1 MAKTKKNIRAK
12 AKGAVGVA
20 KQKAQDVQAQ
30 LNKSERQERLLHKTL
45 TPKKTT
51 TKKEKSALK
60 HKKLL
65 QRFADSRKERKKD
78 QSSKKGEKK
87 NVVGDLKPLR
97 DALPSL
103 SDLYKLVKSKSKDAP
118 EQQSLTEPEE
128 QLSVK
133 QKIKKKRTDMV
144 NRVKSYEKLL
154 KDKDFKQ
161 NPRGV
166 IASLVRNKYQTME
179 EAE

>member
-65 QRFADSRKERKKD
+65 QRFADSRKERKNV
-78 QSSKKGEKK
+78 QSSKKKP
-87 NVVGDLKPLR
+87 VVGDLKPLR

-103 SDLYKLVKSKSKDAP
+103 SDLYKLVKSKSKDAA
-118 EQQSLTEPEE
+118 EQTALTEPEAP
-128 QLSVK
+128 LSVK
-133 QKIKKKRTDMV
+133 QKIKKKRADIV
-144 NRVKSYEKLL
+144 NRAKSFEKLV
-154 KDKDFKQ
+154 KDKHFKE

-166 IASLVRNKYQTME
+166 IGSLVRNKYRTME
-179 EAE
+179 EDNE

>member
-30 LNKSERQERLLHKTL
+30 LNKSERLLHKTL

-78 QSSKKGEKK
+78 QSGKKGEKK
-87 NVVGDLKPLR
+87 TVVGDLKPLR

-118 EQQSLTEPEE
+118 ELKALTEPEA

-133 QKIKKKRTDMV
+133 QKIKQKRADMV
-144 NRVKSYEKLL
+144 NRVKSFEKLV
-154 KDKDFKQ
+154 KDKNFKQ
-161 NPRGV
+161 NPRSV
-166 IASLVRNKYQTME
+166 IGSLVRNKYQTME
-179 EAE
+179 EDE